1 MFFLCDFNK
10 LVVYDW
16 LIACSHCLS
25 TLQKNISGTS
35 FHLGL
40 GRVIGERTG
49 IHKGWCED
57 GDGITD
63 IKGAYVAFA
72 RLDKE
77 QKNSDLF
84 EGGHKLYVSNSF

>member
-1 MFFLCDFNK
+1 
-10 LVVYDW
+10 
-16 LIACSHCLS
+16 
-25 TLQKNISGTS
+25 
-35 FHLGL
+35 
-40 GRVIGERTG
+40 VIGEHTG

-72 RLDKE
+72 RLVKE

-84 EGGHKLYVSNSF
+84 EGGHELGVSNSF